1 MSKEKFTMKILNLK
15 IVSPAN
21 EIIRDV
27 DFNYNGISFIY
38 GNIQMPE
45 DKTSTINSLGKTLFL
60 KMIDFIFGANND
72 KEIMKKELVGYSI
85 EAVIEHEHVKHV
97 VKRHLTK
104 NSDDNYVYL
113 DDEPL
118 ELNDY
123 KKKLGIQRRQ
133 YDKQIILN
141 AKNSLISPRE
151 KPSKSDIETFLELL
165 SFDEL
170 KKSIELIYDMQI
182 NLKNLKENKKN
193 IINMSNSPS
202 DIEAEIF
209 FIDKKVDEL
218 TKNMEKVTKKIN
230 TIDTSE
236 IKADIISN
244 YENKNT
250 LFKNKQSDI
259 EKLRIEKHRLHAF
272 IEESNKTDISNKHII
287 ALYEK
292 SKQEVPEM
300 VKKSLLEVEQFH
312 NKIINERSSNLRD
325 KVQSIEEKLGELAQ
339 EIEQLSL
346 ELDRLGLI
354 ISENKVYKESI
365 ELYESFSN
373 QLRELTFKQGH
384 LSQLKTIKENIE
396 SSISSLKDL
405 FKDAQEAVKLH
416 PDTLK
421 KYQDFIYELIKKI
434 YSDNTQTYFN
444 IDIRNY
450 HQTARPLIINLDMQ
464 GDSGEGITEVK
475 KNIIDYLLFKYNDYM
490 EILVQDSS
498 CYNGIDPRQVS
509 NMLLEL
515 SSIADDTD
523 KQAIIAINQYQIKQ
537 EHPVFELISSK
548 IILNLSEED
557 TLLNIKF

>member
-1 MSKEKFTMKILNLK
+1 MKILNLK

>member
-1 MSKEKFTMKILNLK
+1 
-15 IVSPAN
+15 
-21 EIIRDV
+21 
-27 DFNYNGISFIY
+27 
-38 GNIQMPE
+38 
-45 DKTSTINSLGKTLFL
+45 
-60 KMIDFIFGANND
+60 
-72 KEIMKKELVGYSI
+72 
-85 EAVIEHEHVKHV
+85 
-97 VKRHLTK
+97 
-104 NSDDNYVYL
+104 
-113 DDEPL
+113 
-118 ELNDY
+118 
-123 KKKLGIQRRQ
+123 
-133 YDKQIILN
+133 
-141 AKNSLISPRE
+141 
-151 KPSKSDIETFLELL
+151 
-165 SFDEL
+165 
-170 KKSIELIYDMQI
+170 
-182 NLKNLKENKKN
+182 
-193 IINMSNSPS
+193 MSNSPS

>member
-1 MSKEKFTMKILNLK
+1 MKILNLK
-15 IVSPAN
+15 IISPAN
-21 EIIRDV
+21 EMIRDV
-27 DFNYNGISFIY
+27 DFNYSGISFIY

-60 KMIDFIFGANND
+60 KMIDFIYGANYD
-72 KEIMKKELVGYSI
+72 KEIMKKDLAGYSI
-85 EAVIEHEHVKHV
+85 VAVIEHENIKHL
-97 VKRHLTK
+97 VKRFLTK
-104 NSDDNYVYL
+104 NADDNYVYL
-113 DDEPL
+113 DNEPL

-123 KKKLGIQRRQ
+123 KTKLGIQRRQ

-151 KPSKSDIETFLELL
+151 TPSKSDIETFLELL
-165 SFDEL
+165 SFDKL
-170 KKSIELIYDMQI
+170 KKNIELIYDFQI

-193 IINMSNSPS
+193 IISMSNSTD

-209 FIDKKVDEL
+209 FIDKQVDEL
-218 TKNMEKVTKKIN
+218 TQDMEKVTEKIN
-230 TIDTSE
+230 NIDTSE

-259 EKLRIEKHRLHAF
+259 EKLRIEKYRLSAF
-272 IEESNKTDISNKHII
+272 IKESNKSDISNKHIL

-292 SKQEVPEM
+292 SKQEIPEM
-300 VKKSLLEVEQFH
+300 VKKSLIEVEQFH
-312 NKIINERSSNLRD
+312 NKIFNERSNNLKDR
-325 KVQSIEEKLGELAQ
+325 VQYIESKLEKLVI

-354 ISENKVYKESI
+354 IAENKVYKESI
-365 ELYESFSN
+365 ELYESYSS

-396 SSISSLKDL
+396 SSISRLKDL
-405 FKDAQEAVKLH
+405 FENAQETVKTY

-421 KYQDFIYELIKKI
+421 IYQDFIYELIKKI

-450 HQTARPLIINLDMQ
+450 HQTARPLKINLDMQ

-475 KNIIDYLLFKYNDYM
+475 KNIIDYLIFKYNDYM

-515 SSIADDTD
+515 GSIADDTD
-523 KQAIIAINQYQIKQ
+523 KQAIIAINQYQVKQ
-537 EHPVFELISSK
+537 DHPVFELIKSK
-548 IILNLSEED
+548 TVLNLSEED
-557 TLLNIKF
+557 TLLNFKF